1 MFGLSVRFTC
11 RDAASASSSP
21 PRLTWTSC
29 RSSPAGVR
37 RVGARCRVCYAA
49 PAPVS
54 RRSSCCGWTASRC
67 RCLRLN
73 MIAAAISSTASTPRG
88 IETTAEWRKKSAAA
102 RRATG
107 ATTRITRAVGLADW
121 LRYCWR

>member
-1 MFGLSVRFTC
+1 MPGVLRRSRACFPPILLLRLDGIAVSLPAAQYDRC
-11 RDAASASSSP
+11 RDKQH
-21 PRLTWTSC
+21 C
-29 RSSPAGVR
+29 Q
-37 RVGARCRVCYAA
+37 YAE
-49 PAPVS
+49 
-54 RRSSCCGWTASRC
+54 R
-67 RCLRLN
+67 
-73 MIAAAISSTASTPRG
+73 